1 MLPKFKRHEKIYLLG
16 YHTQEDRNTVLTQ
29 PIKGQPKKAWLGVGY
44 YFWLDEKF
52 AHYWGQDFKTSRT
65 GAYSIYTAYIEMD
78 NLLNASF
85 YEADYF
91 LFKKSIDEAI
101 KHLKTLGYRDVTLSQ
116 VHRYLADRIWTQNNV
131 KGIIYDDLP
140 QNPDQKDRVYSEI
153 APLYYEKRIQVV
165 VFDLSIIHRFQ
176 LYLDKQQ

>member
-1 MLPKFKRHEKIYLLG
+1 MFKRFKRNNHFYLLG
-16 YHTQEDRNTVLTQ
+16 YHTQEERDTVLTQ
-29 PIKGQPKKAWLGVGY
+29 PIKSRPEQAWLGVGY

-52 AHYWGQDFKTSRT
+52 AHYWGQDFKTHRT
-65 GAYSIYTAYIEMD
+65 GDYSIYKAYIEMD

-85 YEADYF
+85 SEADYF
-91 LFKKSIDEAI
+91 LFKNSIEESI
-101 KHLKTLGYRDVTLSQ
+101 KHLKTLGYRNVTLLQ
-116 VHRYLADRIWTQNNV
+116 VHRYLADRIWTQNNI

-140 QNPDQKDRVYSEI
+140 QNPAQKERVYSEI

-176 LYLDKQQ
+176 LYLDK